1 MIVNILWKNI
11 KHFFVVKNIFYQK
24 ISFKFFFPT
33 FSFKST
39 TYITLAPLYIQV
51 F

>member
-11 KHFFVVKNIFYQK
+11 QNFFGVKNIFYQK
-24 ISFKFFFPT
+24 ISLNFFSPI
-33 FSFKST
+33 FSFKIT
-39 TYITLAPLYIQV
+39 TYITLASLYIQV